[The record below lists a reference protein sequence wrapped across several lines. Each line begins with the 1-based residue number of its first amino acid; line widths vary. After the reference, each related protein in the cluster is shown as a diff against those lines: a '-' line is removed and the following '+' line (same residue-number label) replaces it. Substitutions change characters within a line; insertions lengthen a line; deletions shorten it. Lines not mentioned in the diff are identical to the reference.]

1 MDIFIDFFEVLGE
14 WLLFT
19 FPIYQGL
26 IELYDYEHFLEDFSQ
41 SSQLSGE
48 ISPWYWLLP
57 PVKIYLEKQRA
68 LKILKRVINGDEN
81 QFRIVISFLDKAT
94 AWYFVSLGGWLNF
107 VSAFYSWSEHLHWQ
121 HGEIIVLILVLCST
135 ATGIYLPIYRVG
147 AHHQKVILEKL
158 RR

>member
-41 SSQLSGE
+41 SSQLSDK

-57 PVKIYLEKQRA
+57 PVKIYLEK
-68 LKILKRVINGDEN
+68 
-81 QFRIVISFLDKAT
+81 
-94 AWYFVSLGGWLNF
+94 
-107 VSAFYSWSEHLHWQ
+107 
-121 HGEIIVLILVLCST
+121 
-135 ATGIYLPIYRVG
+135 
-147 AHHQKVILEKL
+147 
-158 RR
+158 